1 MTEPLNLLRQHGFS
15 ELACQFAAFID
26 RKEQSEHPV
35 ISLSAGLLTEAMA
48 QGHVCLNLSQ
58 LPDTIAPLVDLLPD
72 NLEDWQSALK
82 AGKSVGEPG
91 EYKPLILTDGG
102 LLYLY
107 RYWLDERD
115 VAQAIRQRLHQVE
128 DLDVFQLNKDLAD
141 WHNPVEGVDWQKV
154 AVAIAL
160 SSHIA
165 VISGGPGTGKTTIV
179 LKILQCLQSQYATRA
194 PSPLKG
200 EGWDGG
206 ESNLRI
212 GLAAPTGKAAARLQ
226 QSISREQ
233 NLEVKTLHRL
243 LGITEHNEQG
253 RYNAERTLP
262 LDVLIIDEASMI
274 DISLMAKLM
283 RAMPQNARLI
293 LLGDSQQLA
302 SVESGAVLANLSEAE
317 QGQFSEKF
325 IEQFPLLELTS
336 QSLRTEVKQSSP
348 EAQQTDQAET
358 DDGSPSAENR
368 SEAVLTD
375 SFVRLQHS
383 YRFDKDSLIGQLA
396 AKVNAGQSDNAI
408 SLLQAQ
414 PESTW
419 LPPDER
425 SLLNTVSKGYQTFID
440 AVENEAKPQ
449 EVLQAFDEFR
459 VLAALKQGP
468 QSVTSVNRMMTR
480 YLAQRGWRTAQ
491 TYYPGRPIMITQNDY
506 RQQLFNGDIGV
517 ILRDE
522 QGQLKACFY
531 FGEELRWVGLNRL
544 PAHET
549 VFAMTVHKSQGSEFD
564 AISILL
570 PDEISPILNR
580 ELLYTAITRARKTL
594 SILATEQVLT
604 HTIHT
609 RHQRESGLKNQLEK

>member
-26 RKEQSEHPV
+26 RKEQGEHPV
-35 ISLSAGLLTEAMA
+35 ISLTAGLLTEAMA
-48 QGHVCLNLSQ
+48 QGHVCLNLAH
-58 LPDTIAPLVDLLPD
+58 LPETLQAMADLLPGSI
-72 NLEDWQSALK
+72 EDWQAALK

-91 EYKPLILTDGG
+91 DYKPLIMTDEG

-115 VAQAIRQRLHQVE
+115 VADAIRQRLHQVE

-141 WHNPVEGVDWQKV
+141 WHNPVEGIDWQKV

-160 SSHIA
+160 SWHIA

-179 LKILQCLQSQYATRA
+179 LKILQCLSKQS
-194 PSPLKG
+194 
-200 EGWDGG
+200 DD
-206 ESNLRI
+206 LRI

-253 RYNAERTLP
+253 RYNAQRTLP

-283 RAMPQNARLI
+283 RAMPQKARLI

-302 SVESGAVLANLSEAE
+302 SVESGAVLANLSEGE
-317 QGQFSEKF
+317 QGYFSDEFMIQFHTLGLDKYQPS
-325 IEQFPLLELTS
+325 
-336 QSLRTEVKQSSP
+336 SLSNNEGLNASHI
-348 EAQQTDQAET
+348 
-358 DDGSPSAENR
+358 
-368 SEAVLTD
+368 LTD

-396 AKVNAGQSDNAI
+396 SQVNAGHSDNAI
-408 SLLQAQ
+408 HLLQAQ

-419 LPPDER
+419 LPPDEQ
-425 SLLNTVSKGYQTFID
+425 SLFNTVSRGYQTFID

-449 EVLQAFDEFR
+449 QILQAFDEFR

-480 YLAQRGWRTAQ
+480 LLAQRGWRTAQ

-517 ILRDE
+517 MLRDE

-594 SILATEQVLT
+594 SILAIEQVLT

-609 RHQRESGLKNQLEK
+609 RHQRESGLKSQLINSKN

>member
-26 RKEQSEHPV
+26 RKEQGEQPV
-35 ISLSAGLLTEAMA
+35 ISLTAGLLTEAMA
-48 QGHVCLNLSQ
+48 QGHVCLNLAHIPETLQ
-58 LPDTIAPLVDLLPD
+58 AMTDLLPGSI
-72 NLEDWQSALK
+72 EDWQAALK

-91 EYKPLILTDGG
+91 EYKPLILTDEG

-115 VAQAIRQRLHQVE
+115 VADAIRQRFHQVE

-160 SSHIA
+160 SWHIA
-165 VISGGPGTGKTTIV
+165 IISGGPGTGKTTIV
-179 LKILQCLQSQYATRA
+179 LKILQCLQSQYKHNT
-194 PSPLKG
+194 PSPSTG
-200 EGWDGG
+200 EGQGGG
-206 ESNLRI
+206 EKLRI

-253 RYNAERTLP
+253 RYNAQRTLP

-283 RAMPQNARLI
+283 RAMPQKARLI

-302 SVESGAVLANLSEAE
+302 SVESGAVLANLSEGE
-317 QGQFSEKF
+317 QGHFSDEFIIQFH
-325 IEQFPLLELTS
+325 
-336 QSLRTEVKQSSP
+336 SLGLDTQR
-348 EAQQTDQAET
+348 
-358 DDGSPSAENR
+358 SPSPSTGEGRDEGEIIKGLNTCHI
-368 SEAVLTD
+368 LTD

-396 AKVNAGQSDNAI
+396 AEVNAGHSDNAI
-408 SLLQAQ
+408 HLLQAQ

-419 LPPDER
+419 LPPDEQ
-425 SLLNTVSKGYQTFID
+425 SLLNTVTKGYQTFID
-440 AVENEAKPQ
+440 AVENDARPKQ
-449 EVLQAFDEFR
+449 ILQAFDEFR

-480 YLAQRGWRTAQ
+480 LLAQRGWRTAQ

-506 RQQLFNGDIGV
+506 RQQLFNGDIGMM
-517 ILRDE
+517 LRDE

-531 FGEELRWVGLNRL
+531 FGEELRWVGLNRI

-594 SILATEQVLT
+594 SILATEQVLR

-609 RHQRESGLKNQLEK
+609 RHQRESGLKSQLLNSKN

>member
-26 RKEQSEHPV
+26 RKEQGEHPV
-35 ISLSAGLLTEAMA
+35 ISLTAGLLTEAMA
-48 QGHVCLNLSQ
+48 QGHVCLNLAH
-58 LPDTIAPLVDLLPD
+58 LPETLQAMADLLPGSI
-72 NLEDWQSALK
+72 EDWQAALK

-91 EYKPLILTDGG
+91 EYKPLILTDEG

-115 VAQAIRQRLHQVE
+115 VADAIRQRLHQVE

-141 WHNPVEGVDWQKV
+141 WHNPVEGIDWQKV

-160 SSHIA
+160 SWHIA

-179 LKILQCLQSQYATRA
+179 LKILQCLSKQS
-194 PSPLKG
+194 
-200 EGWDGG
+200 DD
-206 ESNLRI
+206 LRI

-283 RAMPQNARLI
+283 RAMPQKARLI

-302 SVESGAVLANLSEAE
+302 SVESGAVLANLSEGE
-317 QGQFSEKF
+317 QGHFSDEFMIQFHALNMEKY
-325 IEQFPLLELTS
+325 QPSSLS
-336 QSLRTEVKQSSP
+336 RGDGQSASHI
-348 EAQQTDQAET
+348 
-358 DDGSPSAENR
+358 
-368 SEAVLTD
+368 LTD

-396 AKVNAGQSDNAI
+396 SQVNTGHSDNAI
-408 SLLQAQ
+408 HLLQAQ

-419 LPPDER
+419 LPPDEQ

-440 AVENEAKPQ
+440 AVENEARPQ
-449 EVLQAFDEFR
+449 QILQAFDEFR

-480 YLAQRGWRTAQ
+480 LLAQRGWRTAQ

-594 SILATEQVLT
+594 SILATEQVLR
-604 HTIHT
+604 HTIQT

>member
-1 MTEPLNLLRQHGFS
+1 MTESLNLLRQNGFS

-26 RKEQSEHPV
+26 RKEQGEQPV
-35 ISLSAGLLTEAMA
+35 ISLTAGLLTEAMA
-48 QGHVCLNLSQ
+48 QGHVCLNLAH
-58 LPDTIAPLVDLLPD
+58 LPETLQAMTDLLPGSI
-72 NLEDWQSALK
+72 EDWQAALK

-91 EYKPLILTDGG
+91 EYKPLILTDDG

-141 WHNPVEGVDWQKV
+141 WHNPVEGIDWQKV

-160 SSHIA
+160 SWHIA

-179 LKILQCLQSQYATRA
+179 LKILQCLQKQYATKA

-206 ESNLRI
+206 ESTLRI

-243 LGITEHNEQG
+243 LGITEHNDQG

-283 RAMPQNARLI
+283 RAMPQKARLI

-302 SVESGAVLANLSEAE
+302 SVESGAVLANLSEGD
-317 QGQFSEKF
+317 QGHFSDEFIIQFH
-325 IEQFPLLELTS
+325 
-336 QSLRTEVKQSSP
+336 SLGLDTQR
-348 EAQQTDQAET
+348 
-358 DDGSPSAENR
+358 SPSPSTGEGRDKGESIKGLNT
-368 SEAVLTD
+368 SHILTD

-396 AKVNAGQSDNAI
+396 AQVNAGHSDNAI
-408 SLLQAQ
+408 HLLQAE

-419 LPPDER
+419 LPPDEQ

-440 AVENEAKPQ
+440 AVENDARPKQ
-449 EVLQAFDEFR
+449 ILQAFDEFR

-480 YLAQRGWRTAQ
+480 LLAQRGWRTAQ

-517 ILRDE
+517 ILRDV

-594 SILATEQVLT
+594 SILASEQVLT

-609 RHQRESGLKNQLEK
+609 RHQRESGLKSQLINSKN

>member
-1 MTEPLNLLRQHGFS
+1 MTESLNLLRQHGFS

-26 RKEQSEHPV
+26 RKEQGGQPL
-35 ISLSAGLLTEAMA
+35 ISLTAGLLTEAMA
-48 QGHVCLNLSQ
+48 QGHVCLNLTH
-58 LPDTIAPLVDLLPD
+58 LPDTLQPMADLLPD
-72 NLEDWQSALK
+72 SIEQWQSALK

-91 EYKPLILTDGG
+91 DYKPLILTDEG

-128 DLDVFQLNKDLAD
+128 ELDVLQLNKDLAD

-160 SSHIA
+160 SWHIA

-179 LKILQCLQSQYATRA
+179 LKILQCLSRQS
-194 PSPLKG
+194 
-200 EGWDGG
+200 E
-206 ESNLRI
+206 NLRI

-243 LGITEHNEQG
+243 LGITEHNDQG

-283 RAMPQNARLI
+283 RALPQEARLI

-302 SVESGAVLANLSEAE
+302 SVESGAVLANLSEGQ
-317 QGQFSEKF
+317 QGYFSDEF
-325 IEQFPLLELTS
+325 IVQFPALGLT
-336 QSLRTEVKQSSP
+336 QADTEPHHSI
-348 EAQQTDQAET
+348 
-358 DDGSPSAENR
+358 
-368 SEAVLTD
+368 LTD

-396 AKVNAGQSDNAI
+396 AEVNAGHSDNAI
-408 SLLQAQ
+408 SLLLEQ

-425 SLLNTVSKGYQTFID
+425 SLLNTVSNGYLAFIN
-440 AVENEAKPQ
+440 AVENEARPQ
-449 EVLQAFDEFR
+449 DILQAFDEFR

-468 QSVTSVNRMMTR
+468 QSVFSVNRMMIR
-480 YLAQRGWRTAQ
+480 FLAQRGWRTAQ
-491 TYYPGRPIMITQNDY
+491 TYYPGRPIMIIRNDY

-522 QGQLKACFY
+522 NGQLKACFY
-531 FGEELRWVGLNRL
+531 FGEELRWVSLNRI

-594 SILATEQVLT
+594 SILATEQVLR
-604 HTIHT
+604 HTIQS
-609 RHQRESGLKNQLEK
+609 RHQRESGLKNQFEK

>member
-26 RKEQSEHPV
+26 RKEQGDHPV
-35 ISLSAGLLTEAMA
+35 ISLTAGLLTEAMA
-48 QGHVCLNLSQ
+48 QGHVCLNLAH
-58 LPDTIAPLVDLLPD
+58 LPETLQAMADLLPASI
-72 NLEDWQSALK
+72 EDWQAALK
-82 AGKSVGEPG
+82 VGRSVGEPG
-91 EYKPLILTDGG
+91 EYKPLILTDEG

-115 VAQAIRQRLHQVE
+115 VANAIRQRLHQVE

-141 WHNPVEGVDWQKV
+141 WHNPVEGIDWQKV

-160 SSHIA
+160 SWHIA

-179 LKILQCLQSQYATRA
+179 LKILQCLSKQS
-194 PSPLKG
+194 
-200 EGWDGG
+200 D
-206 ESNLRI
+206 NLRI

-283 RAMPQNARLI
+283 RAMPQKARLI

-302 SVESGAVLANLSEAE
+302 SVESGAVLANLSEGE
-317 QGQFSEKF
+317 QGYFSDEFIIQFHALGLDKY
-325 IEQFPLLELTS
+325 QA
-336 QSLRTEVKQSSP
+336 SSFSNG
-348 EAQQTDQAET
+348 EGLNA
-358 DDGSPSAENR
+358 R
-368 SEAVLTD
+368 HILTD

-383 YRFDKDSLIGQLA
+383 YRFDKNSLIGQLA
-396 AKVNAGQSDNAI
+396 SQVNTGHSDNAI
-408 SLLQAQ
+408 HLLQAQ

-419 LPPDER
+419 LPPDEQ

-440 AVENEAKPQ
+440 AVENEVTPQ
-449 EVLQAFDEFR
+449 QILQAFDEFR

-480 YLAQRGWRTAQ
+480 LLAQRGWRTAQ

-544 PAHET
+544 PAYET

-594 SILATEQVLT
+594 SILATEQVLR

-609 RHQRESGLKNQLEK
+609 RHQRESGLKHQLED